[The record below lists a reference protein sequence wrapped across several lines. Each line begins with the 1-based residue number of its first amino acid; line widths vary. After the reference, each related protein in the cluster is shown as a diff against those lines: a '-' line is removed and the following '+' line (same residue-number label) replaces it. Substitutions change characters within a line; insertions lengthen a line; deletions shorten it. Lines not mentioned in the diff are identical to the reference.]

1 MLPKNAHLAEQPKGS
16 MCNYI
21 IQMSAVK
28 DVDAELLAWIKSA
41 YEGAE

>member
-1 MLPKNAHLAEQPKGS
+1 MR
-16 MCNYI
+16 NYI
-21 IQMSAVK
+21 VSLTDVK